1 MVGVGNREVSQEV
14 LMGATN
20 SAFAGKTALVTGASS
35 GIGVELA
42 RELAR
47 RGANLVLV
55 ARRVDRLEALAVEIS
70 ALGVTA
76 KVAPCDVADFSARV
90 ALAEAH
96 PEVDI
101 LVNNAGLGVYGLFKD
116 LEWERTSNML
126 EVNIVGLTH
135 LTKLFSQ
142 NMILRGYGRVLMVA
156 STAAFQPVP
165 IFAAYAAS
173 KAYVLSLSEAL
184 NVEFENSGVQVT
196 ALCPGATESEFF
208 EVAKQTKSM
217 FVRKAMM
224 SSAAAAKVGVDA
236 LAAGRSSAV
245 AGLANGLMAFGTRLT
260 PRSVAAKLGFVMMK
274 AG

>member
-1 MVGVGNREVSQEV
+1 MS
-14 LMGATN
+14 ATI

-55 ARRVDRLEALAVEIS
+55 ARRVDRLEALAAEIS

-116 LEWERTSNML
+116 VEWERTSNML

-142 NMILRGYGRVLMVA
+142 NMVSRGYGRVLMVA

-208 EVAKQTKSM
+208 EVAKQTKSL

-260 PRSVAAKLGFVMMK
+260 PRSVAAKLGFVIMK